1 MAART
6 DLAKKSSAERQI
18 EMSAGIHDLAIIAD
32 GAKLGNDVQIG
43 PFSVVGPDVELADGV
58 KLHNGVTVSGR
69 TKIGAGC
76 EIFPGAVIG
85 QPPQILGVED
95 TPNCRLEI
103 GARNIIREHVTIHTG
118 SPKLGELTYVGND
131 CLLMVGVHIAHD
143 CHVED
148 KCVFAN
154 QVTLGGS
161 VHVEEQVWMGGL
173 AAVKQFSRVG
183 KHAFI
188 AGGAMIGRSVI
199 PYGYVLGNRAYLLG
213 LNLVGLKRRGFK
225 RKNIHDLRA
234 AYRMLFAKE
243 GKFAERI
250 ADTKETFSDSEEVR
264 DILSFIETYEE
275 LELTLP
281 E

>member
-1 MAART
+1 M
-6 DLAKKSSAERQI
+6 D
-18 EMSAGIHDLAIIAD
+18 IHPSAIIEP
-32 GAKLGNDVQIG
+32 GAELGEGVHIG
-43 PFSVVGPDVELADGV
+43 PFCVVGPQV
-58 KLHNGVTVSGR
+58 KLGDRAVLHNGVTVSGR
-69 TKIGAGC
+69 TVLGADC
-76 EIFPGAVIG
+76 EVYPGAVLG
-85 QPPQILGVED
+85 HAPQILDYKD
-95 TPNCRLEI
+95 TPDCRLEI
-103 GARNIIREHVTIHTG
+103 GARTVIREHVTIHTG
-118 SPKLGELTYVGND
+118 SPKLGALTYVGND

-143 CHVED
+143 CHVSD

-173 AAVKQFSRVG
+173 AAVKQFSRIG
-183 KHAFI
+183 QHAFI

-213 LNLVGLKRRGFK
+213 LNLVGLKRRGFT
-225 RKNIHDLRA
+225 RQSIHDLRA

-250 ADTKETFSDSEEVR
+250 ADTQETYGKSTEVQN
-264 DILSFIETYEE
+264 ILNFIEAYNA

>member
-1 MAART
+1 MAT
-6 DLAKKSSAERQI
+6 E
-18 EMSAGIHDLAIIAD
+18 IHDLAIVAD
-32 GAKLGNDVQIG
+32 GAKIGSDVKIG
-43 PFSVVGPDVELADGV
+43 PFSVVGADVELGDGV
-58 KLHNGVTVSGR
+58 VLHNGVTVSGR
-69 TKIGAGC
+69 TKIGEGC
-76 EIFPGAVIG
+76 KIFPGAVIG
-85 QPPQILGVED
+85 HPPQIIGVED

-103 GARNIIREHVTIHTG
+103 GARNVIREHVTIHTG
-118 SPKLGELTYVGND
+118 SPKLGEVTHVGDD

-143 CHVED
+143 CYVED

-173 AAVKQFSRVG
+173 AAVKQFSRIG
-183 KHAFI
+183 KHAFV

-213 LNLVGLKRRGFK
+213 LNLVGLKRRGFE
-225 RKNIHDLRA
+225 RKAIHDLRA

-250 ADTKETFSDSEEVR
+250 ADTKDAYGDSDEVR
-264 DILSFIETYEE
+264 DILDFIKSYEK
-275 LELTLP
+275 LEITLP